1 VSTVNRPSQ
10 GSRTAGG
17 RSGSDDQRRRDVALL
32 TLVLC
37 QPMDRGWAVYEWAEE
52 ALWALAV
59 AVGEAVS
66 GLPMDVG
73 W

>member
-1 VSTVNRPSQ
+1 MNRPSQ
-10 GSRTAGG
+10 GLRTARR
-17 RSGSDDQRRRDVALL
+17 RSGSDDQRHRDVALL

-37 QPMDRGWAVYEWAEE
+37 QPMDRGWAVNEWAEE
-52 ALWALAV
+52 ALRALAV

-73 W
+73 R